1 MPRLGSRM
9 DDYTFQP
16 NSTVLLVVL
25 SIVLSVALPFYATL
39 LSIEIVTFSEVVTV
53 DYQPMFKSLVY
64 VLVTEWVLFEANP
77 L

>member
-1 MPRLGSRM
+1 ME
-9 DDYTFQP
+9 DHTFQS

-25 SIVLSVALPFYATL
+25 SIVLSVALSFYVTL

-77 L
+77 W

>member
-1 MPRLGSRM
+1 ME
-9 DDYTFQP
+9 DHTFQS

-25 SIVLSVALPFYATL
+25 SIVLSVALSIYATL

-77 L
+77 W

>member
-1 MPRLGSRM
+1 MPKLRSRM
-9 DDYTFQP
+9 EDHTFQS

-25 SIVLSVALPFYATL
+25 SIVLSVALSFYATL

-77 L
+77 